1 MIKKFLKILT
11 VVLCIVMAMMS
22 TGCSKIIGGVLDKF
36 LYKEKESIPVQ
47 PAIDPFEK
55 ITVQFSGENGKG
67 IATIIVNGDLK
78 ESDFTVENNGSLK
91 NDDSV
96 KITYNVTGNYKE
108 YTVQSLTEPKQE
120 NNAVNP
126 FEYVDVYFSGVNGK
140 GFAHISTMSTEFSP
154 IYFYLE
160 GVNGTLKNGDTV
172 VIKFDTAQFSIYHHG
187 YSLIKDSHT
196 YVVSG
201 LEGTAVDVPDNS
213 LPYDLQVTG
222 SANGFILPYSNVQY
236 YDEAFL
242 STFTDK
248 QLKFARNEITARHGR
263 KFVTAELQNYFET
276 TPWYEAKYEPTYF
289 DNYIFD
295 TMNQFEKGN
304 METIKKIEQ
313 ARKAN

>member
-36 LYKEKESIPVQ
+36 LYKEKESFSVQ

-91 NDDSV
+91 N
-96 KITYNVTGNYKE
+96 
-108 YTVQSLTEPKQE
+108 
-120 NNAVNP
+120 
-126 FEYVDVYFSGVNGK
+126 
-140 GFAHISTMSTEFSP
+140 
-154 IYFYLE
+154 
-160 GVNGTLKNGDTV
+160 GDTV
-172 VIKFDTAQFSIYHHG
+172 VIKFDTAQFSIYHPG

-289 DNYIFD
+289 DNHIFD